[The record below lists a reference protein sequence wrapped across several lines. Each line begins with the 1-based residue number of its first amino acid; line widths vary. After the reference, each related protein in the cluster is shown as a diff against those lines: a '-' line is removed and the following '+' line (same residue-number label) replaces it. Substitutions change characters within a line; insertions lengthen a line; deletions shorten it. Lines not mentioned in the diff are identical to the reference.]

1 MVDAGRIASWLAIA
15 IAAGCTGGCVKNVA
29 PSPSPQTQA
38 FFPCPAAE
46 VFKAT
51 VHVIEYDELLPIE
64 IRDEAR
70 MFLSTKE
77 IRETTPQGPIKSR
90 LSATVRADESGANL
104 RIYRD
109 LHSMRNGSWKT
120 IDSDHVLE
128 QRLIRQISARL
139 SGCE

>member
-1 MVDAGRIASWLAIA
+1 MVDAGRIASWLALGLA
-15 IAAGCTGGCVKNVA
+15 LAGVGGCVKNVA

-104 RIYRD
+104 RIYRE
-109 LHSMRNGSWKT
+109 LHRLLNGRWISLPSDQT
-120 IDSDHVLE
+120 IEKRLLE
-128 QRLIRQISARL
+128 KISENFFC
-139 SGCE
+139 SN